1 MMPAIQHHEQQ
12 ADDLG
17 AKYAEMKAGSGG
29 SQMRPKWGNG
39 SKNLHTY
46 KGSFGV
52 NGWVNIPYIDNE
64 HLGIMV
70 YNRDPNGLS

>member
-17 AKYAEMKAGSGG
+17 AIFAEMKAGSGFP
-29 SQMRPKWGNG
+29 SCDRNG
-39 SKNLHTY
+39 ATAYKNLHTY
-46 KGSFGV
+46 KGSLGV

-64 HLGIMV
+64 HLGI
-70 YNRDPNGLS
+70 